1 MIKNVIIL
9 KLAVTYLCR
18 YRRRY
23 FFLFLALVFGF
34 GIVTVI
40 TSVKDGMYE
49 NVYNSSQS
57 HYAGDLVVLAQDT
70 DFSSSQHMKSEHMAA
85 VMRAAENTRLDFD
98 HVVKRTNCGSRGGV
112 LYFNGTAVDLK
123 YVIGVDWDA
132 EASYFGALD
141 YTEAPLSPLKGDDGI
156 VLSSPVSRALGARQG
171 DSLVVETET
180 RMGWKNTALYTVSAV
195 VNDATI
201 FGYYKAY
208 VSRLSLNRL
217 LEFADGECSSMGFY
231 FRNRLYAE
239 KKKAAF
245 QAELEKLVQ
254 TGPLVESRA
263 ELDSEAGHVRP
274 GITLFVTSIPVLLS
288 EISDLLNAM
297 NILTWFLYVMMLLI
311 ILVSAAV
318 TFRLILHERVKELGT
333 MRAIGFYE
341 SDVTH
346 VLVLEVFG
354 LGFLSLAGGFA
365 AARVIVWGLGFLS
378 FSWFPSFEIFMKDD
392 RLTALYRLPAMLA
405 NVAVLFCMLFAAVWF
420 PAFRFVRS
428 PLPRL
433 LQGL

>member
-1 MIKNVIIL
+1 MTKSL
-9 KLAVTYLCR
+9 KIVQLAATYLYC

-40 TSVKDGMYE
+40 VSVKDGMYE

-57 HYAGDLVVLAQDT
+57 HYAGDLIVLAQDT
-70 DFSSSQHMKSEHMAA
+70 DFGFFQHISSEYMASL
-85 VMRAAENTRLDFD
+85 MRAAENARLDFD
-98 HVVKRTNCGSRGGV
+98 RVVKRTNCGSRGGV
-112 LYFNGTAVDLK
+112 LYFNGTAVNLK

-132 EASYFGALD
+132 EEPYFSALD
-141 YTEAPLSPLKGDDGI
+141 YTEAPLFPLEGDNGI
-156 VLSSPVSRALGARQG
+156 VLSAPVAGTLGARQG
-171 DSLVVETET
+171 DSIIIETET
-180 RMGWKNTALYTVSAV
+180 RTGRKNTALYTVSAV

-217 LEFADGECSSMGFY
+217 VEFADDECSSIGFY
-231 FRNRLYAE
+231 FRDRRSME
-239 KKKAAF
+239 RKKAAF
-245 QAELEKLVQ
+245 QAELEKMVQ
-254 TGPLVESRA
+254 TGPLVTNRA
-263 ELDSEAGHVRP
+263 ELDFEAAHVQP
-274 GITLFVTSIPVLLS
+274 GITLFVASIPVLLS
-288 EISDLLNAM
+288 EISELLDAM
-297 NILTWFLYVMMLLI
+297 NILTGFLYVMMLLI

-318 TFRLILHERVKELGT
+318 TFRLVLHERVKELGT

-341 SDVTH
+341 SDVTR

-354 LGFLSLAGGFA
+354 LGLLSLAGGFA
-365 AARVIVWGLGFLS
+365 AARIIVWGLGFLS
-378 FSWFPSFEIFMKDD
+378 FSWFPSFEIFMKDG
-392 RLTALYRLPAMLA
+392 RLTALYRFPAMLT

-428 PLPRL
+428 PLTRM